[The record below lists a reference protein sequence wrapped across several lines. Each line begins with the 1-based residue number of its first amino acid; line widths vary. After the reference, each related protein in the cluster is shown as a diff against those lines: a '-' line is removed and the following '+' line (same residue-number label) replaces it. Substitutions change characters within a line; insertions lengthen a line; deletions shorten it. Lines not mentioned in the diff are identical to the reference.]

1 MSDGLKSVFF
11 SGVPLGVTERQLR
24 KMFGQAGHVVAFR
37 IMPLLPGKEF
47 MSGFVDYVDGKSAD
61 EAISQLD
68 GHLFGESK
76 MKVTSASSRKRARQP
91 PGGGEGASRQVGDA
105 PVGPFMDFKKG
116 FQNLFLPGDQR
127 IEGAL
132 RQLPVADAYEA
143 VEQLR
148 ILVLERPDD
157 ARALLETNPQL
168 SVAVIMILQHAGKLP
183 MDHLPEEA
191 VIRPGNGAGGHTL
204 LSDTAA
210 ASSKHNN
217 SENVDGA
224 AAPSAEVIAQVMA
237 IIDGMDPDDVE
248 QISNMTPEQLA
259 AIPDEATR
267 KQLEFLQRQLKI
279 MDSM

>member
-1 MSDGLKSVFF
+1 MSDSLKSVFF
-11 SGVPLGVTERQLR
+11 SGVPLGVSERQLR
-24 KMFGQAGHVVAFR
+24 KLFGQSGHIVGFR

-76 MKVTSASSRKRARQP
+76 MKVTNASARKRPRQGDRH
-91 PGGGEGASRQVGDA
+91 GGAGSDA
-105 PVGPFMDFKKG
+105 QQPTGPMMDFKKG

-157 ARALLETNPQL
+157 ARTLLESNPQL
-168 SVAVIMILQHAGKLP
+168 AVAVIMILQHAGKLP
-183 MDHLPEEA
+183 VDHLPEEA
-191 VIRPGNGAGGHTL
+191 VVQAGTAGEASVGAPAGSNAEVPPQDEGT
-204 LSDTAA
+204 
-210 ASSKHNN
+210 
-217 SENVDGA
+217 
-224 AAPSAEVIAQVMA
+224 SAEVIAQVMA
-237 IIDGMDPDDVE
+237 IIEGMDPDDVE
-248 QISNMTPEQLA
+248 QISKMTPEQLA
-259 AIPDEATR
+259 AIPDPAAR
-267 KQLEFLQRQLKI
+267 QQLQFLQKQLKI
-279 MDSM
+279 MDAM

>member
-11 SGVPLGVTERQLR
+11 SGVPLGVSERDIR
-24 KMFGQAGHVVAFR
+24 KMFSQAGHVVGFR
-37 IMPLLPGKEF
+37 VMPLIPGKEF

-76 MKVTSASSRKRARQP
+76 MKVTSAASRKRARQSNT
-91 PGGGEGASRQVGDA
+91 GET
-105 PVGPFMDFKKG
+105 GPLLEFKKG

-148 ILVLERPDD
+148 ILVLERPED
-157 ARALLETNPQL
+157 ARSLLEANPQL
-168 SVAVIMILQHAGKLP
+168 AVAVVMILQHAGKLP

-191 VIRPGNGAGGHTL
+191 VARAGG
-204 LSDTAA
+204 AVAPIAAPA
-210 ASSKHNN
+210 ASSTTSVKDNGQPN
-217 SENVDGA
+217 
-224 AAPSAEVIAQVMA
+224 AEVIAQVMA
-237 IIDGMDPDDVE
+237 IIESMDPDDVE
-248 QISNMTPEQLA
+248 QVSKMTPEQLA
-259 AIPDEATR
+259 AIPDEAAR
-267 KQLEFLQRQLKI
+267 KQLEFLQRQLKL
-279 MDSM
+279 MDTM